1 MRLAFYG
8 DDFTGSTD
16 VMEVLEFAGLPTVLF
31 LAPPEPARLAAF
43 GDLAAVGVA
52 GVSRAQTPAWM
63 DAHLP
68 PAFAALRA
76 LAPDLVHYKVCSTFD
91 SAPHVGSIGRAL
103 ELGLKATDA
112 PWASMLVA
120 APRLRRFQAF
130 GNLFATVD
138 GVGYRLDRHPTMA
151 RHPVTPM
158 DEADLRLH
166 LARQTDLSVGLV
178 DFLHLARGEGPAALR
193 AAVDDGAR
201 AVLFD
206 ALDEGTLAA
215 AGRTI
220 WQSRGESGFSVSSSG
235 LQYALVAHWRAT
247 GDLPP
252 PGPAPRAEPVD
263 RLFCVCGSCAP
274 ATAAQIGWAEAAGWA
289 CLRFDPAEAVER
301 GPDAMIDRA
310 LSALGTGRD
319 VVVYTA
325 RGPAD
330 AARFEASHGGAGQ
343 AALGVALGQLAR
355 AVTLTARPPRLLAA
369 GGDTSGHVA
378 QALGLYA
385 LTALAPVAPGSPLC
399 RAWSDDPALD
409 GLTVA
414 LKGGQVGGPDYFG
427 AVKAGGG

>member
-1 MRLAFYG
+1 VRLAFYG

-16 VMEVLEFAGLPTVLF
+16 VMEVLEFAGLPTTLF

-43 GDLAAVGVA
+43 GALAAVGVA

-68 PAFAALRA
+68 PVFAALKG
-76 LAPDLVHYKVCSTFD
+76 LGPELLHYKVCSTFD

-103 ELGLKATDA
+103 ELGLAATGA

-138 GVGYRLDRHPTMA
+138 GVGHRLDRHPTMA

-166 LARQTDLSVGLV
+166 LARQTTLPVGLA

-193 AAVDDGAR
+193 AAVAGGAR

-206 ALDEGTLAA
+206 AVDEATLAA
-215 AGRTI
+215 AGAVI
-220 WQSRGESGFSVSSSG
+220 WESRGESGFSVSSSG

-247 GDLPP
+247 GALPP
-252 PGPAPRAEPVD
+252 AGPAPRAEPVA
-263 RLFCVCGSCAP
+263 RLFCVSGSCSP
-274 ATAAQIGWAEAAGWA
+274 ATAAQIDWAEASGWA
-289 CLRFDPAEAVER
+289 CLRLDPTEAVER
-301 GPDAMIDRA
+301 GPDAMADRA
-310 LSALGTGRD
+310 LDALGAGRD

-325 RGPAD
+325 RGPAE
-330 AARFEASHGGAGQ
+330 AAAFEASHGAAGQ
-343 AALGVALGQLAR
+343 AALGAALGRLAR
-355 AVTLTARPPRLLAA
+355 SVTLAARLTRVVAA

-378 QALGLYA
+378 QALGIHA

-414 LKGGQVGGPDYFG
+414 LKGGRSAGPTTS
-427 AVKAGGG
+427 AR